1 MNQNHGI
8 LHFTYPYILILSYMY
23 LKLSI
28 NVFPP
33 YSNEAAL
40 DKPEPTQI
48 KIASASSIIF
58 LRRKFTK

>member
-1 MNQNHGI
+1 
-8 LHFTYPYILILSYMY
+8 MY